1 MNNETSPNFVLME
14 SVAMIFLNLKRQ
26 KSANNE
32 AGFFM
37 NSFVM
42 SIAFAIIFSFPN
54 AIFADVSA
62 DHKNAKKLREMGK
75 FALALEIIT
84 PIAEGGHID
93 GQLMMSEMHFLGQ
106 GIRKNDNAAIYWACR
121 ASESGAIRAYIFLI
135 KLYLKASS
143 ENYQP
148 PKCAEI
154 KKEN

>member
-1 MNNETSPNFVLME
+1 MTKILTNSVLME
-14 SVAMIFLNLKRQ
+14 SVAMISLNLKRQ

-37 NSFVM
+37 NSFIM

-106 GIRKNDNAAIYWACR
+106 GIRKNDNAALYWACR
-121 ASESGAIRAYIFLI
+121 ASESGAIRAHIFRI
-135 KLYLKASS
+135 KLSLKASS

-148 PKCAEI
+148 PNCEEI